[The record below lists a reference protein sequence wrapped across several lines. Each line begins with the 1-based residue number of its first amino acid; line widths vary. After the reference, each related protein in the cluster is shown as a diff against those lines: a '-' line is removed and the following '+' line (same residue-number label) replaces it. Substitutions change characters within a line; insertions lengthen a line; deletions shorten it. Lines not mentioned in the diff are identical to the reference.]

1 MSETHDTIETHPLTH
16 EQIPIRTAINEF
28 VDSARLETLRQ
39 LNTCSDP
46 AGPTTIATH
55 ESLTRQTVSSHLTD
69 LVSVGLVNYDSDKT
83 HHWLTAGGVI
93 ALTATERCLEEITR
107 DQLSTLTRTSQSLLL
122 LQTLGTRPVDL
133 KNLSSKSD
141 APSQT
146 TLWRIVQDFSEFGWV
161 AKQSGRYEL
170 LADGEQALT
179 AYEEFEETII
189 QCIKKAPFL
198 QRLDPALLGGDN
210 PFPVHALAD
219 ARLVFSGPDL
229 PGLAVG
235 AAIKLADPQINRVRI
250 LTSVFTPRVFRLYH
264 KLVSFGMTGEGVI
277 DASVYEHLV
286 GTEDLHHVLDSACYD
301 HYRLYRLDEP
311 LTLGLAMYDVAKVAV
326 GAYNNVGEGQH
337 VAVIISTNEDLIE
350 WGLNTYRSYRDQ
362 AMLTEAL

>member
-1 MSETHDTIETHPLTH
+1 MPETHDIIETHPLTH

-28 VDSARLETLRQ
+28 VDSARLETFRQ

-46 AGPTTIATH
+46 VGPTTIATH

-69 LVSVGLVNYDSDKT
+69 LVSVGLVNHDSDKT
-83 HHWLTAGGVI
+83 HYWLTAGGVI
-93 ALTATERCLEEITR
+93 ALTATERCLEKIAR

-122 LQTLGTRPVDL
+122 LRTLGTRSVDL
-133 KNLSSKSD
+133 RDLSLKSD
-141 APSQT
+141 TPSQT
-146 TLWRIVQDFSEFGWV
+146 TLWRIVQDFAEFGWV

-170 LADGEQALT
+170 LAPGERALT
-179 AYEEFEETII
+179 AYEEFEETIV

-198 QRLDPALLGGDN
+198 QRLDPTLLEGDN
-210 PFPVHALAD
+210 PFPVDALAD
-219 ARLVFSGPDL
+219 AKLVFSGPDS

-250 LTSVFTPRVFRLYH
+250 LTSVFTPTLLRLYH

-286 GTEDLHHVLDSACYD
+286 ETEDLHYVLDSARYD

-311 LTLGLAMYDVAKVAV
+311 LALGLAIYDVAKVSV
-326 GAYNNVGEGQH
+326 GAYNKVGEGQH
-337 VAVIISTNEDLIE
+337 VAVIISTNEDLVD
-350 WGLNTYRSYRDQ
+350 WGLNSYRSYRDQ
-362 AMLTEAL
+362 AMLTEAV